1 MFGERTYY
9 VYIVGNSSGTIYVG
23 VTNDLGRRVAEH
35 KSGEIKGFTSRYGL
49 NRLFYFEETDD
60 MSIAL
65 EREKQIKGWR
75 RSKKLALIRSTNPR
89 FRDLAEELNV

>member
-1 MFGERTYY
+1 MVDERTYY
-9 VYIVGNSSGTIYVG
+9 VYIVGNPSATIYVG

-35 KSGEIKGFTSRYGL
+35 KSGEIKGFTSRYGVR
-49 NRLFYFEETDD
+49 RLFYFEESDD
-60 MSIAL
+60 ISVAL

-89 FRDLAEELNV
+89 FRDLAEEWDA